1 MDSVWLKRGL
11 FALLVLVI
19 VGSLWLLLVPDRQ
32 TEHQM
37 QSGMEQPAPQSQDQ
51 TPQQPA
57 QTPATP
63 QTAPEPEP
71 EKHMYEMGIWEGK
84 VAVFLPDT
92 DVPMRITEMPVTSLP
107 QADQQALR
115 ERIPVYDAEALAS
128 YLEDFGS

>member
-11 FALLVLVI
+11 FALLALVI

-32 TEHQM
+32 TEPQM
-37 QSGMEQPAPQSQDQ
+37 QSGMEQSAPQSQDQ
-51 TPQQPA
+51 TPQQPP
-57 QTPATP
+57 QTPAASQP
-63 QTAPEPEP
+63 APEPEP